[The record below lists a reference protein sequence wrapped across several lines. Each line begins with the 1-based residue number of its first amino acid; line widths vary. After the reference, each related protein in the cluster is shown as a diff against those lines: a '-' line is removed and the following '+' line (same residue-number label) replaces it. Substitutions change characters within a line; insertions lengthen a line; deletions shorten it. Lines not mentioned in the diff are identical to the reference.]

1 VTSLVFGGRD
11 MQDLYIVTAD
21 NTEDANKKGTVFK
34 ARAEVPG
41 LKVPKARF

>member
-21 NTEDANKKGTVFK
+21 NTRMPTAKGRSSRL
-34 ARAEVPG
+34 ARMC
-41 LKVPKARF
+41 RD